1 MFAILVLCFVALT
14 AAQQP
19 KPCTTPPQWEANIF
33 DYNQQQKFMVRGRL
47 SYDAVYR
54 RERIIEEVNFGSQ
67 GDAFDVV
74 ALFDSQ
80 TEYIYDFKA
89 RNCTRRRIERPWRD
103 FGIPQ
108 DARSFGESYIGSS
121 AAPGLGLLVTLWG
134 GNHTTPSNDT
144 VRTFGTWT
152 YQACL
157 PVRFISHSQRFGRT
171 ETSFFD
177 ITAGISDPNVFIPR
191 RECLTEKEYA
201 MRDILFG
208 KPSKQIQQQ

>member
-1 MFAILVLCFVALT
+1 MFAILVLCFVALA
-14 AAQQP
+14 AAQEP
-19 KPCTTPPQWEANIF
+19 HPCTSPPQWEANIF

-54 RERIIEEVNFGSQ
+54 RERIIEEVSFGSQ

-108 DARSFGESYIGSS
+108 DARSFGEGYIGSS
-121 AAPGLGLLVTLWG
+121 AAPGLGLLVTIW
-134 GNHTTPSNDT
+134 
-144 VRTFGTWT
+144 
-152 YQACL
+152 
-157 PVRFISHSQRFGRT
+157 
-171 ETSFFD
+171 
-177 ITAGISDPNVFIPR
+177 
-191 RECLTEKEYA
+191 
-201 MRDILFG
+201 
-208 KPSKQIQQQ
+208 